1 MITLVIYD
9 ITDDIIRNRI
19 AKACKQFGLS
29 RIQKSAFLGDLPSA
43 RRKELISRLRRILGD
58 SKGNIQIFVLCRAD
72 FALREIIGNV
82 EFDEDEE
89 IILV

>member
-9 ITDDIIRNRI
+9 ISDDIVRSRI

-43 RRKELISRLRRILGD
+43 KRKELISRLRRIFGNN
-58 SKGNIQIFVLCRAD
+58 KGNIQIFVLCRAD
-72 FALREIIGNV
+72 FALREIIGNA
-82 EFDEDEE
+82 EFEEDEE
-89 IILV
+89 IVLV